1 MLANVDDALLKSIW
15 EAISFP
21 NSEHFAY
28 SHNAV
33 YKQNLFLS
41 ILS

>member
-1 MLANVDDALLKSIW
+1 MLAYVYDALLKSIW

-21 NSEHFAY
+21 NSGHFAY

-33 YKQNLFLS
+33 YEPNLFLL